1 MEKEFIENA
10 LKVMQFNIEES
21 EKDLVQFVNMRE
33 YGVANKQKPL
43 LLTIGLQSCIA
54 LIAYE
59 KSFSYLAHMNVI
71 KGNCKSDF
79 ELDKNNAIVR
89 CKKIDDLYD
98 EILKN
103 KDKIT
108 NTINIGLVLGITP
121 VEKDHESRKVIEK
134 DLQEMFEKLRI
145 NNISG
150 IRMPDINS
158 YSFILDSR
166 TGKIIHD
173 GVENGNRVTNIAIDS
188 KIEDKEG
195 NIR

>member
-43 LLTIGLQSCIA
+43 LFTIGLQSCIA